1 MSDINY
7 ATGEIV
13 FTKGDESLYAYLI
26 ETGEIEILRGFPENP
41 VRLATLKEGAIF
53 GEMGLVDERPR
64 LLTARAVSGTVVHQ
78 IDRDGFVDMIKSDP
92 ESAFRYLRMFFE
104 RLRAMNMRVPHEEP
118 AVGENS
124 ERPLKYVVK
133 MYPKSPVSSDIVS
146 AEGIEILTFP
156 YRVGRGSGSNDPFEI
171 NDLTLLDTRPF
182 NVSRNHFS
190 IESEPDGIYVH
201 DRGSFLGTI
210 VNDKVIGGHHKK
222 AKIKLSTGSNL
233 VVAGSRLSPF
243 RFQIDVT
250 AE

>member
-1 MSDINY
+1 
-7 ATGEIV
+7 
-13 FTKGDESLYAYLI
+13 
-26 ETGEIEILRGFPENP
+26 
-41 VRLATLKEGAIF
+41 
-53 GEMGLVDERPR
+53 
-64 LLTARAVSGTVVHQ
+64 
-78 IDRDGFVDMIKSDP
+78 
-92 ESAFRYLRMFFE
+92 
-104 RLRAMNMRVPHEEP
+104 MNMRVPHEEP

-190 IESEPDGIYVH
+190 IESEPDGIYIH